1 MPGLRNLVLPFF
13 SCILLL
19 SLSCA
24 PTEDEVITADNVQ
37 RDGSPGVFLDSAVGG
52 VDYSTSSG
60 LGGVTD
66 SSGTFYYNSGDQVSF
81 TIGGISLG
89 SVTGAAK
96 LTPVEVM
103 GASGTADQKVINLS
117 RLLQTLDADGDPSN
131 GINITTATKTTL
143 QSKSVDFDVSVDS
156 FDNATKSVTAAVGK
170 TMVTATKAIKHLH
183 STLNDQGLSS
193 KVASDA
199 DLQSVSSELDNFT
212 TVPAGFTVS
221 ENATALSEASGNSN
235 LDTFT
240 VVLSSEP
247 IGNVVFSVVPSDAT
261 EVSAT
266 PSSLTFSSDNWS
278 TAQTV
283 SLKGVDDEISDGTI
297 ASSVAV
303 GINEEQTKDSDYDK
317 LSSHNLIATTT
328 DDEGTP
334 SITMTAEA
342 TSLAEGAGS
351 ITLTLTMSLAAGKDT
366 TINLSNSGTATIN
379 TDYSISSGTITIP
392 AGSKTSTFT
401 VKSIDDQIDDD
412 NEEIVVGVGSVSGGN
427 GANNNVQSI
436 TLTISDDDKAGFTLS
451 KTTAAVT
458 EGGNNDTFTVVL
470 NSQPT
475 HDVVFALSVDDVG
488 EAVVSPDNL
497 TFTAEDWNTA
507 QTVTVK
513 GVEDNQ
519 DDGNAPSKVTIAV
532 GSSNDEKYGGNSLS
546 SQIVTVTT
554 SDGDTAGFT

>member
-131 GINITTATKTTL
+131 GINITAATKTTL
-143 QSKSVDFDVSVDS
+143 QSQSVDFDVSVDS

-199 DLQSVSSELDNFT
+199 DLQSVSSKLDNFT

-261 EVSAT
+261 EVCH
-266 PSSLTFSSDNWS
+266 
-278 TAQTV
+278 
-283 SLKGVDDEISDGTI
+283 
-297 ASSVAV
+297 SV
-303 GINEEQTKDSDYDK
+303 
-317 LSSHNLIATTT
+317 
-328 DDEGTP
+328 
-334 SITMTAEA
+334 
-342 TSLAEGAGS
+342 
-351 ITLTLTMSLAAGKDT
+351 
-366 TINLSNSGTATIN
+366 
-379 TDYSISSGTITIP
+379 
-392 AGSKTSTFT
+392 F
-401 VKSIDDQIDDD
+401 IDLQ
-412 NEEIVVGVGSVSGGN
+412 
-427 GANNNVQSI
+427 
-436 TLTISDDDKAGFTLS
+436 L
-451 KTTAAVT
+451 
-458 EGGNNDTFTVVL
+458 
-470 NSQPT
+470 
-475 HDVVFALSVDDVG
+475 
-488 EAVVSPDNL
+488 
-497 TFTAEDWNTA
+497 
-507 QTVTVK
+507 
-513 GVEDNQ
+513 
-519 DDGNAPSKVTIAV
+519 
-532 GSSNDEKYGGNSLS
+532 
-546 SQIVTVTT
+546 
-554 SDGDTAGFT
+554 